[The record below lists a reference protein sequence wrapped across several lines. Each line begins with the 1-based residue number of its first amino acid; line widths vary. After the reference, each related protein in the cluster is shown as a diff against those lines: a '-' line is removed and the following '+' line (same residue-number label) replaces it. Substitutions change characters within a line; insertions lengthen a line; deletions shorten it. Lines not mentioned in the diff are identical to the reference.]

1 MTELA
6 PILMIHG
13 VGCTGSAWSAMAAD
27 FRARGRRCE
36 TPTLAADKRV
46 KRDPPPDLPQLSLKD
61 YVDEAAG
68 WAGRLF
74 QETGRQPVLM
84 GHSMGG
90 LIVQKLAEQG
100 LGSAAVL
107 LTPASPADARGK
119 PAPAQLFTFA
129 NIAFASKPETKAHKI
144 WKPGFRW
151 GVLNRVP
158 AARHEALYAEAV
170 YDSGRVYA
178 DLARPIDQ
186 DPHRTAE
193 VDEQKVR
200 VPVLTIGGA
209 QDRTT
214 PAEHVRLVAQKYARV
229 GGDQREYAQ
238 HAHWI
243 VDEPGTDRV
252 TADIAAWLDA
262 RGA

>member
-1 MTELA
+1 MSDLA
-6 PILMIHG
+6 PVLMIHG
-13 VGCTGSAWSAMAAD
+13 VGCTGSAWAVMAD
-27 FRARGRRCE
+27 DLRRRGRRCE
-36 TPTLAADKRV
+36 TPTLAADRRV
-46 KRDPPPDLPQLSLKD
+46 KHDPPPDLPSLSLRD
-61 YVDEAAG
+61 YVEESAERAR
-68 WAGRLF
+68 RLF
-74 QETGRQPVLM
+74 QESGRQPVLV

-100 LGSAAVL
+100 LGCAAVL

-119 PAPAQLFTFA
+119 PSPAQLFTFA
-129 NIAFASKPETKAHKI
+129 NIAFASRPETKAHKV

-158 AARHEALYAEAV
+158 AARHDAIYAEAV

-178 DLARPIDQ
+178 DLARPVEQ
-186 DPHRTAE
+186 DPHRTAV
-193 VDEQKVR
+193 VDESRIRIPMLV
-200 VPVLTIGGA
+200 IGAG

-214 PAEHVRLVAQKYARV
+214 PAAHVRLVADKYARV
-229 GGDQREYAQ
+229 GADRLEYPD

-252 TADIAAWLDA
+252 VAEISAWLDA